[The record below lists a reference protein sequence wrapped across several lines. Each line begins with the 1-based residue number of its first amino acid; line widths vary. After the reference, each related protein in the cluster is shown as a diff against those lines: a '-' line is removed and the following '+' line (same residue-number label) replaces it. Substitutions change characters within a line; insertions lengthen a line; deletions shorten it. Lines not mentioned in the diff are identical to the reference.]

1 MTTHTCMQI
10 ESNIRKFVADNF
22 LFSEG
27 VFEYEDS
34 TSFLRE
40 GIIDSLGVMELVS
53 FVEAQYHVRVVPL
66 DVTPENFDSVSKLA
80 AFIRSKLPHA
90 DVSPVGQLQRAVA

>member
-1 MTTHTCMQI
+1 MTNENCMEI
-10 ESNIRKFVADNF
+10 ETKIQRFVADNF

-27 VFEYEDS
+27 VFEYEND

-53 FVEAQYHVRVVPL
+53 FVESQYRIPVVPL
-66 DVTPENFDSVSKLA
+66 DVTPENFDSVTKLA
-80 AFIRSKLPHA
+80 NYIRSKLE
-90 DVSPVGQLQRAVA
+90 GQVVAIPS

>member
-1 MTTHTCMQI
+1 MTNNNCTEI

-22 LFSEG
+22 LFSDG
-27 VFEYEDS
+27 VFEYEDD

-53 FVEAQYHVRVVPL
+53 FVEGQYHIPVVPL
-66 DVTPENFDSVSKLA
+66 EVIPENFDSVTKLA
-80 AFIRSKLPHA
+80 GYIRNKLT
-90 DVSPVGQLQRAVA
+90 VQSTRIPVAQVQAS

>member
-1 MTTHTCMQI
+1 MEI
-10 ESNIRKFVADNF
+10 ESNIKRFVADNF

-27 VFEYEDS
+27 VFEYEND

-53 FVEAQYHVRVVPL
+53 FVEAQYRIPVVPL
-66 DVTPENFDSVSKLA
+66 DVTPENFDSVTKLA
-80 AFIRSKLPHA
+80 NYIRSRLM
-90 DVSPVGQLQRAVA
+90 VQFVGSPVEQMQKDFA